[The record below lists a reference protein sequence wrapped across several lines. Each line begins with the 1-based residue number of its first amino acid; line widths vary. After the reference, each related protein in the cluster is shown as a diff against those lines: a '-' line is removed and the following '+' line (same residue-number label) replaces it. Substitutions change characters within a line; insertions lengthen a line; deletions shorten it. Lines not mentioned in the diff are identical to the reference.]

1 MVVKSDTW
9 PKVLRLPFLQA
20 ALTQPGPPERAWFLR
35 ADTLGRNYWSRQ
47 SAGRVGG
54 AGPGAGAGGR
64 ARGGI
69 VSGARSCICLL

>member
-1 MVVKSDTW
+1 MGLGVKVTF
-9 PKVLRLPFLQA
+9 PKGAQA

-54 AGPGAGAGGR
+54 AGPGAGAGREGALCR
-64 ARGGI
+64 ERGA
-69 VSGARSCICLL
+69 VFVCFRCWSS